1 MKSFRCAFVFLLV
14 LMPAGAYT
22 AYASTSPETI
32 IYKANQ
38 ALVTDPKD
46 AKAYF
51 NRGTAQ
57 LELDNYA
64 EAVKDL
70 TQAISLEPKAAD
82 AYFNRGMALRLGKK
96 NSEAIEDY
104 SKAIELFADNWP
116 DYFRTVPS
124 TKGTR

>member
-1 MKSFRCAFVFLLV
+1 MRNLRWVFVFLWIFILG
-14 LMPAGAYT
+14 GAYT

-64 EAVKDL
+64 EAGKDL

-82 AYFNRGMALRLGKK
+82 AFFNRGMAMRLGGK
-96 NSEAIEDY
+96 NNEAIQDF
-104 SKAIELFADNWP
+104 SKAIELYPDN
-116 DYFRTVPS
+116 
-124 TKGTR
+124 